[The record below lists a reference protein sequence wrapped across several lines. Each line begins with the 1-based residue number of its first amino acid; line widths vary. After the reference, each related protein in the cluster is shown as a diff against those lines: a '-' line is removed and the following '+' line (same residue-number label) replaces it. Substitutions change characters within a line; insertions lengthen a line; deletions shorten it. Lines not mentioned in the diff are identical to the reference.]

1 MKGTLFSADFALGSE
16 NDLKLIEI
24 NTDTSIAAHNLG
36 FFDYSDFISVLEN
49 NNITKVT
56 VIHKPVFH
64 QAIVNHLSSVLTTD
78 APFITTFTEV
88 HESINSVY
96 PTEVENDEDL
106 FILRMA
112 YDDSSIFDSEYAAG
126 SINLL
131 KLFVDY
137 NESDS
142 VVEFYHSSSVNG
154 EYNTLN
160 FDFNPSNVP
169 DCVTKH
175 TTENKFS
182 KFYKIGSE
190 SESDTDASRW
200 NNFITTQSNEDQI
213 IQKYHTNS
221 DIINENRMCS
231 IRAYSI
237 VYGPNLDLINLA
249 QFKPYCLFE
258 LPTEN
263 IYNSELYVNE
273 IDMKHYY
280 EYATNVIKLEPS
292 FDGILDTHLVIKS
305 DNTEVEIGDV
315 NVGDEL
321 KSYYVAGT
329 NQNETEFSYLDW
341 SVEGMEFPSGSY
353 LTSSAVVYKNS
364 KDLTSKTLCNIN
376 VNEDDGDSLFVGQNK
391 SFLVYDSLSNSITWK
406 GAMSIVP
413 NTDYLIDYDGSTAQV
428 TFNNFIVVNEDTFR
442 LIEIDI
448 EDTDTYII
456 AGSTPVNSFVTHNA
470 PCFVAGTKI
479 TMEDGSIKNI
489 EDIVSGDVVSTFDL
503 KENKIVSN
511 IVNNVFSK
519 KVNIIVKYVFENGE
533 SVKCTIDHPL
543 YVIDKGWASFSEELS
558 NKLYSIEDTVKK
570 IELNDV
576 VKLFN
581 GDAKIVEIELLHEDV
596 VVYNLQDIENNH
608 NFFANNVLVHNRF
621 CFIAGTQITMA
632 DGTFKNIE
640 DVVVGDEVITLN
652 EETKLN
658 EVKKVIDTKSPTHND
673 LVKYTL
679 SNGVEVTSTF
689 DHPFYVNKM
698 ELASYAPHL
707 TNERYQLG
715 VHVRKIQKSDCVY
728 MIPKDGGIGMHAVAI
743 EKIEP
748 QPLVDTQTYIFTV
761 EDNHNFYANGIL
773 THNK

>member
-1 MKGTLFSADFALGSE
+1 MKGTLFSADFALSNN

-24 NTDTSIAAHNLG
+24 NTDTGIAAHNLG
-36 FFDYSDFISVLEN
+36 FFNYSDFISVLQS

-56 VIHKPVFH
+56 VIHKPAYH
-64 QAIVNHLSSVLTTD
+64 QAIVTHLEDELRTNAT
-78 APFITTFTEV
+78 FITTFTEIQ
-88 HESINSVY
+88 ENINSMY
-96 PTEVENDEDL
+96 PTYVEDADDL

-112 YDDSSIFDSEYAAG
+112 YDDSSIFDNEYAKG
-126 SINLL
+126 TLNLL
-131 KLFVDY
+131 KLFNEYD
-137 NESDS
+137 ESDS

-154 EYNTLN
+154 VYNTLN
-160 FDFNPSNVP
+160 FDTNPESIP
-169 DCVTKH
+169 DCVIKH
-175 TTENKFS
+175 TTENGFS

-190 SESDTDASRW
+190 SESDTLETRW
-200 NNFITTQSNEDQI
+200 NTFIQSKSDEDYV
-213 IQKYHTNS
+213 IQKYHINS
-221 DIINENRMCS
+221 DTVTENKTCS

-237 VYGPNLDLINLA
+237 IYGSNLDVISIGE
-249 QFKPYCLFE
+249 FKPYSLFE
-258 LPTEN
+258 LPTES

-273 IDMKHYY
+273 VDMKHYY
-280 EYATNVIKLEPS
+280 EFATNVVKLEAP
-292 FDGILDTHLVIKS
+292 FDGILNTHLVIKS
-305 DNTEVEIGDV
+305 DDTEVEIGSLS
-315 NVGDEL
+315 VGDEL
-321 KSYYVAGT
+321 KSYYIGGT

-341 SVEGMEFPSGSY
+341 DIEGNTFPSGSY
-353 LTSSAVVYKNS
+353 LTSSAVVYKNV

-376 VNEDDGDSLFVGQNK
+376 VNEDDGDSLFVAYNK
-391 SFLVYDSLSNSITWK
+391 SFLVYDSLLNSIKWK

-428 TFNNFIVVNEDTFR
+428 TFNNLIIVNEDTFK
-442 LIEIDI
+442 LVEIDV

-479 TMEDGSIKNI
+479 TLSDGTLKNI
-489 EDIVSGDVVSTFDL
+489 EDVVSGDVVSTFNLD
-503 KENKIVSN
+503 KNEIVSN
-511 IVNNVFSK
+511 VVNNVFSK
-519 KVNIIVKYVFENGE
+519 KVNTIVKYTFENGDTL
-533 SVKCTIDHPL
+533 KCTLDHPI
-543 YVIDKGWASFSEELS
+543 YVIDKGWSSFSEELS
-558 NKLYSIEDTVKK
+558 NKLYTIDGGVKNIEIGD
-570 IELNDV
+570 I
-576 VKLFN
+576 VKLSDGN
-581 GDAKIVEIELLHEDV
+581 VKIVDTEVLQEDV

-632 DGTFKNIE
+632 DGTFKNIQ
-640 DVVVGDEVITLN
+640 DIIIGDEVITLN

-698 ELASYAPHL
+698 ELASYSPNL

-715 VHVRKIQKSDCVY
+715 VHVRKIEKGDCVY